1 MATTSRPI
9 DIRSLVQNFVT
20 NLVTAVEQST
30 TQRIQAALM
39 SGVNGAAL
47 VRRGPGRPPKN
58 PLFAAPPALAPV
70 RAPGKRRAK
79 QLCPV
84 PGCKNPAAPVFGMVC
99 AKHKDISKAKI
110 KEYRDARKKAK
121 DKK

>member
-30 TQRIQAALM
+30 TQRIQAALI
-39 SGVNGAAL
+39 SGVNGAP

-58 PLFAAPPALAPV
+58 PLFAAAPALAPV

-99 AKHKDISKAKI
+99 AKHKDIPKAKI

-121 DKK
+121 SKK

>member
-9 DIRSLVQNFVT
+9 DIRALVQSFVT
-20 NLVTAVEQST
+20 NLIAAVEQST

-39 SGVNGAAL
+39 NGVNGAP

-58 PLFAAPPALAPV
+58 PLFAASMLAPV
-70 RAPGKRRAK
+70 RAPGKKRPK

-84 PGCKNPAAPVFGMVC
+84 PGCKNAAAPVFGMVC
-99 AKHKDISKAKI
+99 AQHKDIPKGKI
-110 KEYRDARKKAK
+110 KEYREARKKAK
-121 DKK
+121 KK

>member
-9 DIRSLVQNFVT
+9 DIRTLVQSFVT
-20 NLVTAVEQST
+20 QLVAAVEQTT

-39 SGVNGAAL
+39 SGVNGG
-47 VRRGPGRPPKN
+47 VPKRGPGRPRKN
-58 PLFAAPPALAPV
+58 PIFTPAALAALGPT
-70 RAPGKRRAK
+70 KKRAK

-99 AKHKDISKAKI
+99 SKHKDIPKAKI
-110 KEYRDARKKAK
+110 KEYRDARRKSKTK
-121 DKK
+121 

>member
-9 DIRSLVQNFVT
+9 DIRALVQNFVT
-20 NLVTAVEQST
+20 SLVAAVEQTT

-39 SGVNGAAL
+39 NGVNGAP

-58 PLFAAPPALAPV
+58 PLFAAGVLAPV
-70 RAPGKRRAK
+70 RPAKRRPK

-99 AKHKDISKAKI
+99 AKHKDIPKAKI

-121 DKK
+121 AK

>member
-9 DIRSLVQNFVT
+9 DIRTLVQNFVT
-20 NLVTAVEQST
+20 TLVAAVEQTT

-39 SGVNGAAL
+39 SGVNGAPA
-47 VRRGPGRPPKN
+47 RRGPGRPPKN
-58 PLFAAPPALAPV
+58 PLFTPAALAAIS
-70 RAPGKRRAK
+70 RPGKKRAK

-99 AKHKDISKAKI
+99 SKHKDIPKAKI
-110 KEYRDARKKAK
+110 KEYREARRKAK
-121 DKK
+121 A

>member
-1 MATTSRPI
+1 MPTTSRPI
-9 DIRSLVQNFVT
+9 DIRALVQDFVTSLVA
-20 NLVTAVEQST
+20 AVEQST

-39 SGVNGAAL
+39 SGVNGAPL
-47 VRRGPGRPPKN
+47 KRGPGRPPKN
-58 PLFAAPPALAPV
+58 PLFAPTALAVV
-70 RAPGKRRAK
+70 RPTGKRRPK

-99 AKHKDISKAKI
+99 SKHKDIPKAKI

-121 DKK
+121 ARG